1 MRTMILLCMSLILS
15 LPLAGQQSVAE
26 AAAKARTAKPALS
39 ADAPSREQVMTLLN
53 LMEVRKSM
61 MTAMESMKEVMRQG
75 AEESLRQKV
84 ADPSPKQL
92 QAVRGVFDDIL
103 SVMPLEEMENAIV
116 VIYQRHLT
124 KADVDEMIRF
134 YSSPTGQKLIHEQP
148 QIMQESMQAGAAI
161 QQKRA
166 GEIEAKI
173 QKRIQELV
181 EADENHKTAVPK

>member
-26 AAAKARTAKPALS
+26 AAAKSRTAKPALS
-39 ADAPSREQVMTLLN
+39 ADAPNRDQVMTLLN
-53 LMEVRKSM
+53 LMQVRKSM
-61 MTAMESMKEVMRQG
+61 MAAMEGMKEVMKQS

-84 ADPSPKQL
+84 TDPTPQQL
-92 QAVRGVFDDIL
+92 AALRGMFDDIV
-103 SVMPLEEMENAIV
+103 SVMPLDEMESAIV
-116 VIYQRHLT
+116 AIYQRHLS
-124 KADVDEMIRF
+124 KADVEEMIRF

-181 EADENHKTAVPK
+181 EAEENNKAAPPK